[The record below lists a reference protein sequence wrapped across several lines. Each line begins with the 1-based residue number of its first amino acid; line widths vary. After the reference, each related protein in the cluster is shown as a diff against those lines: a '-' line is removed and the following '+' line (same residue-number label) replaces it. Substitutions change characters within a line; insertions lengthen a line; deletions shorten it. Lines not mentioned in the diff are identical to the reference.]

1 MRSPTPEQQGR
12 IALSDDELAIALGAA
27 KPIGVS
33 ISDVLLRMRRDKLI
47 RDVATRDGRRPLR
60 SAAPAGRRLLA
71 ARDGSVSGEEW
82 RVSDAGSLAELIYRE
97 LRPGR
102 EGFRPAVQAIG
113 RLSNPRF
120 DVLTDELR
128 ASGLLEPATED
139 LCRLVLTDAR
149 PPPRR
154 ESHPP
159 DLASAPASPRTHP
172 AAAPLQRGSGVTD
185 GMIVER
191 W

>member
-1 MRSPTPEQQGR
+1 MPPRGRCSRGSTPRSRHGLSARRSEVRPGTWSQPRPCSVRSPTPEQQGR

-47 RDVATRDGRRPLR
+47 RDVATGDGRRPLR

-82 RVSDAGSLAELIYRE
+82 RGSDAGSLAELIYRE
-97 LRPGR
+97 HRPGR

-113 RLSNPRF
+113 RLSSPRF

-128 ASGLLEPATED
+128 ASGLLGPATED
-139 LCRLVLTDAR
+139 L
-149 PPPRR
+149 
-154 ESHPP
+154 S
-159 DLASAPASPRTHP
+159 
-172 AAAPLQRGSGVTD
+172 
-185 GMIVER
+185 
-191 W
+191 